1 MLDHFKP
8 DDGYP
13 MSVKISD
20 PAARQKRSDEAN
32 TKLFVGGLNAK
43 TKEGNVRELFGK
55 VGFDRPCDRDLMR
68 MTQADG
74 PVRSDPVG
82 QVGLGQGE
90 AGVQGLCVCGDG
102 N

>member
-1 MLDHFKP
+1 MSHQLTQTVFELTPQASAQSALVLDNFKP

-43 TKEGNVRELFGK
+43 TKEGNVRELFIK
-55 VGFDRPCDRDLMR
+55 VSSVVSRGG
-68 MTQADG
+68 QA
-74 PVRSDPVG
+74 S
-82 QVGLGQGE
+82 
-90 AGVQGLCVCGDG
+90 
-102 N
+102 

>member
-1 MLDHFKP
+1 MLDQFKP

-43 TKEGNVRELFGK
+43 TKEGGVRDLFAK
-55 VGFDRPCDRDLMR
+55 VSFDRSPCVESR
-68 MTQADG
+68 T
-74 PVRSDPVG
+74 
-82 QVGLGQGE
+82 
-90 AGVQGLCVCGDG
+90 
-102 N
+102 